1 MLRSKGRD
9 FPQTFINLLSQHT
22 GLSVLISLLLPMVQ
36 GEQETLKPTN
46 TVKTSELYP
55 SLNSVELLQSFH
67 KTKRFAVICFVLSK
81 IKF

>member
-1 MLRSKGRD
+1 MSKGRD

-36 GEQETLKPTN
+36 GVKLKPTN
-46 TVKTSELYP
+46 TVKMSELYP